1 MLALVFT
8 TAQIGHLLHYPLA
21 VALTCASLGL
31 AVARPALAQ
40 GAGPAAD
47 ATPTSA
53 AADATPAGLSEA
65 ELKALAEGAAADA
78 SSAPAAPATPQA
90 TSSAA
95 LSNPALSLI
104 LDTALAGYSEGKPLL
119 TGGHDP
125 KRNGF
130 NLQQLELHA
139 ESSVDPYLT
148 LQANIVFAQF
158 GVEVEEMYAE
168 SLALP
173 GGLQLKA
180 GQFLN
185 AFGRINPTHLHSWSF
200 ADQPLMIGKFFGSE
214 GSRGL
219 GAQLGWLLPLP
230 WYVEIKAAATD
241 AVGACCARSLLGG
254 NDLPVR
260 SPADVAYTGNLK
272 TFLPL
277 DEDWSLTLST
287 SGQAGPNASG
297 NGNRSEILGGDLYL
311 RYRPVADPE
320 RRHLSLQV
328 EHAVRA
334 RQVPGRSLVDHAGY
348 AQLVGALA
356 LRWELGVRTEWTTGV
371 AGDPLDPDWTTN
383 RQRHAAQLTFYPSH
397 FSRVR
402 VQATLDRPTWRSEP
416 IWGAVVA
423 LEALIG
429 AHGSHGF

>member
-1 MLALVFT
+1 MAALLVSAAPAA
-8 TAQIGHLLHYPLA
+8 AQPAEAAPDATA
-21 VALTCASLGL
+21 VAAPADAS
-31 AVARPALAQ
+31 
-40 GAGPAAD
+40 PAA
-47 ATPTSA
+47 
-53 AADATPAGLSEA
+53 LSDA
-65 ELKALAEGAAADA
+65 ELQALSDAAAADA
-78 SSAPAAPATPQA
+78 SSAPTAPAAPQPAV
-90 TSSAA
+90 SAA
-95 LSNPALSLI
+95 ASNPALSLV
-104 LDTALAGYSEGKPLL
+104 LDTALAGYSEAKPLL

-168 SLALP
+168 TSALP

-180 GQFLN
+180 GQFLT

-219 GAQLGWLLPLP
+219 GAQFGWLLPLP
-230 WYVEIKAAATD
+230 WYVEIKASATD

-260 SPADVAYTGNLK
+260 GPGDVAYTTNLK
-272 TFLPL
+272 TFVPF
-277 DEDWSLTLST
+277 DDDWSLTLSA

-297 NGNRSEILGGDLYL
+297 NGNRSEIVGGDLYL

-334 RQVPGRSLVDHAGY
+334 RQVPGRALVDHAGY
-348 AQLVGALA
+348 AHLVGAFG
-356 LRWELGVRTEWTTGV
+356 LRWEAGLRTEWTTGV
-371 AGDPLDPDWTTN
+371 AQDPLDPDWTGN

-402 VQATLDRPTWRSEP
+402 LQATLDRPGWRVEP